1 MGQGIST
8 TQFFLYG
15 KQHFTKTGYLKHAAK
30 YAANEAL
37 DKADLSGKVFVVTGA
52 NSGIGHEMAKFLFR
66 QKGRVYMVCRDSSRA
81 ENARADVLSGWSAGQ
96 GEESAAAEKRLV
108 TVIADCSLRS
118 DILKVAETIG
128 RMEPGGV
135 DALVCNAGALLEK
148 RAVTQEGHE
157 TTFACHLLYGAY
169 GLAKVMEPSLRAC
182 AAHGGAPRCIFVTS
196 GGMYNTMWPKWEIG
210 SSSSAADGGNTPK
223 C

>member
-1 MGQGIST
+1 M
-8 TQFFLYG
+8 
-15 KQHFTKTGYLKHAAK
+15 
-30 YAANEAL
+30 
-37 DKADLSGKVFVVTGA
+37 
-52 NSGIGHEMAKFLFR
+52 
-66 QKGRVYMVCRDSSRA
+66 
-81 ENARADVLSGWSAGQ
+81 
-96 GEESAAAEKRLV
+96 

-182 AAHGGAPRCIFVTS
+182 AALGGAPRCIFVTS
-196 GGMYNTMWPKWEIG
+196 GGMYNTKWPKWEIG